1 MACPNYIKI
10 DVPSLTNAIVEGAV
24 RTLQR
29 PELRDLHIE
38 TDEHSKDGRKIVE
51 LLQQHGFAVCGRHVR
66 GTTDLTFAR
75 QR

>member
-1 MACPNYIKI
+1 LACPNYIKI
-10 DVPSLTNAIVEGAV
+10 DVPGLTNAVIEGAL

-29 PELRDLHIE
+29 PDLRELHIE
-38 TDEHSKDGRKIVE
+38 TDEHSKDGRRIVDVLE
-51 LLQQHGFAVCGRHVR
+51 QHGFMIAGRHVR